1 MKKHKG
7 TLGTVDDR
15 LGDFG
20 VLDEDDDDF
29 SAADFFAAQETAASP
44 VFGKDTTG
52 NVF

>member
-1 MKKHKG
+1 M
-7 TLGTVDDR
+7 DDR

-20 VLDEDDDDF
+20 VLDEEEEEDF
-29 SAADFFAAQETAASP
+29 STADFFEAQETAASP